1 MTRPSKA
8 EGDHTRPVVPLGK
21 EEIGRRELFRRAAT
35 AGVGLGAA
43 ASTLNTG
50 AAVAQEADAPLLEKV
65 PRRVLGSTGETIPI
79 LLFGGDGTFDPQY
92 DKMLHRGFR
101 LGMNYLDTAESYANG
116 QSHKTLGVFVEQA
129 GRENLW
135 ITSKSGLF
143 QRKATPEMY
152 RKAIEENI
160 AGLRTDYLDMF
171 MMHGVKDLEHLDP
184 EFIKMG
190 QDMKKSGFAKFFGF
204 SCHDGNVVE
213 LMNKAAKIGPAGID
227 AVMFKYSFALYGDLE
242 LNKAIDACQ
251 SAGIGLIAM
260 KAQDAT
266 LQDRDEVKKFQSE
279 NFTLGQA
286 KLKAVWA
293 DERIS
298 GCTSGMTN
306 MKLLRENSN
315 AARSVKQLA
324 MSEFMQ
330 LNRYA
335 ARTAGSR
342 CKFCSHICESQID
355 GNTRVAQALRY
366 LMYDECYGEHDKARQ
381 LYRALRPD
389 ERDFHN
395 VDLAQATA
403 SCPQGIDIPKRLER
417 AQTRLAW
424 K

>member
-1 MTRPSKA
+1 MYFAKGEELEESMS
-8 EGDHTRPVVPLGK
+8 K
-21 EEIGRRELFRRAAT
+21 EEIPRRELFRRVAL
-35 AGVGLGAA
+35 AGAGLGVAGSILPS
-43 ASTLNTG
+43 STAT
-50 AAVAQEADAPLLEKV
+50 AQEAEAPLLKSV
-65 PRRVLGSTGETIPI
+65 PRRELGSTGETIPI

-101 LGMNYLDTAESYANG
+101 IGMNYLDTAESYANG
-116 QSHKTLGVFVEQA
+116 QSHKTLGVFVEQV

-152 RKAIEENI
+152 LKAIEENV
-160 AGLRTDYLDMF
+160 ADLRTDYLDMF
-171 MMHGVKDLEHLDP
+171 LMHGVKDAGDLEP

-190 QDMKKSGFAKFFGF
+190 QDMKKRGFTKFFGF

-213 LMNKAAKIGPAGID
+213 LMNKAAKIGTAGID
-227 AVMFKYSFALYGDLE
+227 AVMFKYSFAMYGDLE
-242 LNKAIDACQ
+242 LNKAIDACK
-251 SAGIGLIAM
+251 SAGIGLIGM
-260 KAQDAT
+260 KAQDSVP
-266 LQDRDEVKKFQSE
+266 QDQEQIKTFQSQ

-315 AARSVKQLA
+315 AARSVTQLA
-324 MSEFMQ
+324 MSEFIQ

-335 ARTAGSR
+335 AHTADTR
-342 CKFCSHICESQID
+342 CTFCSHICESHID
-355 GNTRVAQALRY
+355 GNTRVAQTLRY
-366 LMYDECYGEHDKARQ
+366 LMYDECYGEGEKARA

-389 ERDFHN
+389 ERDLRG
-395 VDLAQATA
+395 VDLAGATRA
-403 SCPQGIDIPKRLER
+403 CPQGIDIRRRLEV
-417 AQTRLAW
+417 AHSRLA
-424 K
+424 

>member
-1 MTRPSKA
+1 MS
-8 EGDHTRPVVPLGK
+8 K
-21 EEIGRRELFRRAAT
+21 EEIPRRELFRRAAI
-35 AGVGLGAA
+35 AGAGLGVAGSILPAVTAA
-43 ASTLNTG
+43 
-50 AAVAQEADAPLLEKV
+50 AQEAETPLLERV
-65 PRRVLGSTGETIPI
+65 PRRVLGSTGETIPL

-116 QSHKTLGVFVEQA
+116 QSHKTLGVFVEQV

-152 RKAIEENI
+152 LKAIEENI
-160 AGLRTDYLDMF
+160 ADLRTDYLDMF
-171 MMHGVKDLEHLDP
+171 LMHGVKDAGDLEP

-213 LMNKAAKIGPAGID
+213 LMNKAAKIGTAGID

-242 LNKAIDACQ
+242 LNRAIDACKN
-251 SAGIGLIAM
+251 AGIGLIAM
-260 KAQDAT
+260 KAQDSVP
-266 LQDRDEVKKFQSE
+266 QDREQIATFQSQ

-315 AARSVKQLA
+315 AARSVTQLA
-324 MSEFMQ
+324 MSEFVQ

-335 ARTAGSR
+335 AHTADTR
-342 CKFCSHICESQID
+342 CKFCSHICESHID

-366 LMYDECYGEHDKARQ
+366 LMYDECYGEHEKARA

-389 ERDFHN
+389 ERDIRHI
-395 VDLAQATA
+395 DLARATSA
-403 SCPQGIDIPKRLER
+403 CPQGINIRRRLEVAR
-417 AQTRLAW
+417 SRLA
-424 K
+424 

>member
-1 MTRPSKA
+1 MS
-8 EGDHTRPVVPLGK
+8 K
-21 EEIGRRELFRRAAT
+21 EEIGRRELFRRAAI
-35 AGVGLGAA
+35 AGAGLGVAV
-43 ASTLNTG
+43 STLHTET
-50 AAVAQEADAPLLEKV
+50 AAAQEADAPLLDKV
-65 PRRVLGSTGETIPI
+65 PRRVLGSTGETIPL
-79 LLFGGDGTFDPQY
+79 LLFGGDGTFDPRY
-92 DKMLHRGFR
+92 DKMLHHGFR
-101 LGMNYLDTAESYANG
+101 LGMNYLDTAENYANG
-116 QSHKTLGVFVEQA
+116 QSHKTLGVFVEQV

-160 AGLRTDYLDMF
+160 AGLRTDHLDMF
-171 MMHGVKDLEHLDP
+171 LMHGVKDPGDLEP

-190 QDMKKSGFAKFFGF
+190 QDMKKSGFTKFFGF

-213 LMNKAAKIGPAGID
+213 LMNKAAKIGSAGID
-227 AVMFKYSFALYGDLE
+227 AVMFKYSFAMYGDLE

-251 SAGIGLIAM
+251 RAGIGLIAM
-260 KAQDAT
+260 KAQDST

-315 AARSVKQLA
+315 AARSMTQLA

-335 ARTAGSR
+335 ARTADSR

-355 GNTRVAQALRY
+355 GNTRVAEALRY
-366 LMYDECYGEHDKARQ
+366 LMYDECYGEHEKARQ
-381 LYRALRPD
+381 LYRALRPG
-389 ERDFHN
+389 ERDFRS
-395 VDLAQATA
+395 VDLARATEA
-403 SCPQGIDIPKRLER
+403 CPQGINIRARLEL
-417 AQTRLAW
+417 AESRLA
-424 K
+424 

>member
-1 MTRPSKA
+1 M
-8 EGDHTRPVVPLGK
+8 GK
-21 EEIGRRELFRRAAT
+21 EEIGRRELFRRAAI
-35 AGVGLGAA
+35 AGAGLGVAGSSLHTETAA
-43 ASTLNTG
+43 
-50 AAVAQEADAPLLEKV
+50 AQEADAPLLDKV
-65 PRRVLGSTGETIPI
+65 PRRVLGSTGETIPL

-152 RKAIEENI
+152 RKAIEEKI

-171 MMHGVKDLEHLDP
+171 LMHGVKDPGDLEP

-190 QDMKKSGFAKFFGF
+190 QDMKKSGFTKFFGF

-213 LMNKAAKIGPAGID
+213 LMNKAAKIGSAGID
-227 AVMFKYSFALYGDLE
+227 AVMFKYSFAMYGDLE

-260 KAQDAT
+260 KAQDSIP
-266 LQDRDEVKKFQSE
+266 QDQDEVKNFRSN

-306 MKLLRENSN
+306 LKLLRENSN

-324 MSEFMQ
+324 MDEFMQ

-366 LMYDECYGEHDKARQ
+366 LMYDECYGEHEKARQ

-389 ERDFHN
+389 ERDFHT
-395 VDLAQATA
+395 VDLAPATA
-403 SCPQGIDIPKRLER
+403 ACPQGIDIPKRLADAR
-417 AQTRLAW
+417 ARLA
-424 K
+424 